1 MPENPRTRKRRYLI
15 YALPFLQLG
24 YLLSIEPVEALMKT
38 PAGDFKSGMLP
49 LFQLIYAPVIVA
61 SMEYRWV
68 NTLLQEYDA
77 FWEQLL

>member
-1 MPENPRTRKRRYLI
+1 MSENPRTRRRRYLI
-15 YALPFLQLG
+15 YSLPFLQLG
-24 YLLSIEPVEALMKT
+24 YLLSIGPVEALLT
-38 PAGDFKSGMLP
+38 SPEGGFTDGTLR

-77 FWEQLL
+77 FWQQLL